1 MGFRLETR
9 SISLVESTRKE
20 TWKSV
25 WSLFCVVEESEH
37 FLFFSIYVIR
47 VGERCRF
54 CQVEEVCVCLE
65 FNEGVG
71 AGHPFIV

>member
-1 MGFRLETR
+1 MFGLC
-9 SISLVESTRKE
+9 
-20 TWKSV
+20 SV
-25 WSLFCVVEESEH
+25 LSKKVNTF
-37 FLFFSIYVIR
+37 FFFSIYVIR

-65 FNEGVG
+65 FNEGAG